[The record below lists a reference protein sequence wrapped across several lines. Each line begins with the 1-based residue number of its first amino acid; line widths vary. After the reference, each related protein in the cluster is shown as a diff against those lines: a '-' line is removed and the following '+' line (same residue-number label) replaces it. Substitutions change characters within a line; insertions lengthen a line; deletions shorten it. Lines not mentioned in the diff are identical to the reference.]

1 MFALGTEDNDVS
13 IWDSRMPSE
22 SLNDLS
28 FHESQVTCVEW
39 HPTQPQVC
47 VSGSDDGKVYV
58 WDNSKNGEEQARKDY
73 DDGPPEMI
81 FPHMMHNSQIEDI
94 AFCPKAEGRSQEFF
108 PSVVSVETQLQMQMW
123 KPKEDFFEE
132 EVDMLEKLD
141 LIRNED
147 LE

>member
-1 MFALGTEDNDVS
+1 MRVSKTDCILQGQATEQQINCGTFNSVVAEMFALGTEDNDVS
-13 IWDSRMPSE
+13 IWDSRKPSE

-39 HPTQPQVC
+39 HPSNPQIC

-58 WDNSKNGEEQARKDY
+58 WDNTKNGEEQARKDY

-94 AFCPKAEGRSQEFF
+94 AFCPK
-108 PSVVSVETQLQMQMW
+108 
-123 KPKEDFFEE
+123 
-132 EVDMLEKLD
+132 
-141 LIRNED
+141 I
-147 LE
+147 